1 MNDLNIASIVN
12 DLQVLT
18 TSPEALLGYS
28 WLGLALV
35 LLLLV
40 WLAFRLLKVIQDFNE
55 AKLVATYRGRYP
67 EKPESIRRRIE
78 VFKAHYNGGMRSAFL
93 RSLGLIGIGI
103 VAPGMLLIIIVAF
116 DHWFLPGMPSLLEG
130 ETVINGSG
138 VEPFSLTVFVIDQAL
153 RGALTDTF
161 EVFGIGLSGL
171 SNNPDNLVF
180 SGLVLAYRSLCGIV
194 LIAILLL
201 LWRVLSALPNLHQ
214 AIAAYEDAL
223 AKAEGNG

>member
-12 DLQVLT
+12 DLQVLA

-40 WLAFRLLKVIQDFNE
+40 WLAFRLLKVIRDFNE
-55 AKLVATYRGRYP
+55 SEMIRKARGRPP
-67 EKPESIRRRIE
+67 EKAESISKRIE
-78 VFKAHYNGGMRSAFL
+78 ELKNHASGGMRSAFL

-103 VAPGMLLIIIVAF
+103 VAPGILLIIIVAF
-116 DHWFLPGMPSLLEG
+116 DHWFLPGAPSLLEG
-130 ETVINGSG
+130 ETVISGSG

-180 SGLVLAYRSLCGIV
+180 SGLILAYRSLCGIV

>member
-1 MNDLNIASIVN
+1 M
-12 DLQVLT
+12 
-18 TSPEALLGYS
+18 
-28 WLGLALV
+28 
-35 LLLLV
+35 
-40 WLAFRLLKVIQDFNE
+40 
-55 AKLVATYRGRYP
+55 
-67 EKPESIRRRIE
+67 
-78 VFKAHYNGGMRSAFL
+78 
-93 RSLGLIGIGI
+93 
-103 VAPGMLLIIIVAF
+103 
-116 DHWFLPGMPSLLEG
+116 
-130 ETVINGSG
+130 INGSG